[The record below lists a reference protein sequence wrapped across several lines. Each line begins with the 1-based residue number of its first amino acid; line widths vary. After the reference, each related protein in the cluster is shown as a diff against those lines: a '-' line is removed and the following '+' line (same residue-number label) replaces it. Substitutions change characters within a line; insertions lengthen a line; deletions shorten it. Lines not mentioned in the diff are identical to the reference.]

1 MNKPKNV
8 TAAADQLILDIK
20 ALVLLSDSQQSLRK
34 VIEDRLIAPHDDELM
49 KFTAVIRSRQKS
61 TELGYFLMAM
71 GELILA
77 AFLVIAGLAI
87 VAPSLLG
94 LSSPTALTSYYGTII
109 LAITNSGLSSPALAL
124 VNFVFAIALLL
135 AGFYSLRAASSN
147 LKEAGVVSGPHLD

>member
-8 TAAADQLILDIK
+8 TTAADQLILDIK

-34 VIEDRLIAPHDDELM
+34 VVEDRLLASHDDELM
-49 KFTAVIRSRQKS
+49 KFTAVVRSRQKS
-61 TELGYFLMAM
+61 TELGYFLMAL

-77 AFLVIAGLAI
+77 AFLVITGLAI

-109 LAITNSGLSSPALAL
+109 SAISNSGLSSPALAL

-135 AGFYSLRAASSN
+135 SGFYSLRASSSN
-147 LKEAGVVSGPHLD
+147 LKEAGVVSGPHLE